1 MDLSVLEN
9 ENLPKGVFAFIEK
22 EVGYF
27 DKSLKVLKH
36 DAGTYLTDPSKS
48 RHSLYL
54 FLEDRI
60 EYCSELVVVEWSERD
75 VELDKS
81 IYGQPYL
88 SRMPV
93 FDLQVFMKL
102 IPALAV

>member
-9 ENLPKGVFAFIEK
+9 ENLPKEVHEFIEK
-22 EVGYF
+22 EIGHS

-36 DAGTYLTDPSKS
+36 DSGRYLTDPSKS

-60 EYCSELVVVEWSERD
+60 EYCSELVVVEWTERD
-75 VELDKS
+75 VVSDKPF
-81 IYGQPYL
+81 YGHPYM

-93 FDLQVFMKL
+93 IDLQVFMKL

>member
-9 ENLPKGVFAFIEK
+9 ENLPKEVFAFVEK
-22 EVGYF
+22 EVGYY

-36 DAGTYLTDPSKS
+36 DSGTYLTDSSKS

-60 EYCSELVVVEWSERD
+60 EYCSELVVVEWTERD
-75 VELDKS
+75 VVSDKPF
-81 IYGQPYL
+81 YGYPYL

-93 FDLQVFMKL
+93 FDVRVFMKL